1 MLDAWQRRKQ
11 YEARLLSLEI
21 VKTLAEAVGIAGGSG
36 YSGGGEKWIEPNEML
51 NRMGIGDL

>member
-21 VKTLAEAVGIAGGSG
+21 VKTLAEAMGAGGTGTS
-36 YSGGGEKWIEPNEML
+36 GGEKWVEPGEML
-51 NRMGIGDL
+51 ARMGIGEL